1 MFSDER
7 PDNHR
12 KLEIRLPSVNN
23 PFFTL
28 IDDWILQKSFMFFEV
43 FYFLINSIGHCTDIS
58 SLIQANQEGCVNK
71 NCESGTSC
79 E

>member
-1 MFSDER
+1 
-7 PDNHR
+7 
-12 KLEIRLPSVNN
+12 
-23 PFFTL
+23 
-28 IDDWILQKSFMFFEV
+28 MFFEV